1 MNALAAS
8 LKSGNR
14 RAISK
19 AISLVESTK
28 PEHEAL
34 ALRLLNQLKA
44 RDNDV
49 NEKSIDKATQHVSI
63 GISGPP
69 GAGKSSV
76 IEELGCCLVEQ
87 GHKVAVLAIDPSSES
102 SGGAI
107 LGDKTRMP
115 RLSSLNNAF
124 VRPSP
129 SRGSLGGVSRST
141 ADAMTICFEA
151 GFTHV
156 LVETVGVGQSELAVS
171 NLVDCF
177 TLILPPVGG
186 DELQSIKRGITEV
199 ADIVLVN
206 KADGPTRMAA
216 MRAAAT
222 FKATLGLRPS
232 PRQSWSTAVL
242 PISAHTG
249 AGFDTLLKL
258 FEEFFERMS
267 ESGEL
272 AEVRLEKQQRRGF
285 SKMAFAFLTI
295 KYTGIDLLVP
305 IIVQYR
311 AMQRTKIAWTV
322 AEERLLED
330 FRKNGRVRHVFNE
343 LASEL
348 KTGGVVPRFAA
359 AKMLDSFSPCR
370 DQTR

>member
-1 MNALAAS
+1 MRMNALAAS
-8 LKSGNR
+8 IRSGNR

-34 ALRLLNQLKA
+34 ALRLLNQLKSQ
-44 RDNDV
+44 DN
-49 NEKSIDKATQHVSI
+49 ELGGKAVDITEVSTQHVSV

-115 RLSSLNNAF
+115 RLSALDNAF

-141 ADAMTICFEA
+141 ADAMTICFQA

-232 PRQSWSTAVL
+232 RRRSWSTAVL

-249 AGFDTLLKL
+249 AGFDNFLKTL
-258 FEEFFERMS
+258 EDYFERTF

-272 AEVRLEKQQRRGF
+272 AEVR
-285 SKMAFAFLTI
+285 
-295 KYTGIDLLVP
+295 
-305 IIVQYR
+305 
-311 AMQRTKIAWTV
+311 
-322 AEERLLED
+322 
-330 FRKNGRVRHVFNE
+330 
-343 LASEL
+343 
-348 KTGGVVPRFAA
+348 
-359 AKMLDSFSPCR
+359 
-370 DQTR
+370 